1 MVFCPRDDRTGARRR
16 AGLIDGARGHIGGAM
31 ATAEPAQHARLRLA
45 VIGHVEHVTI
55 GRAPALPGAGDIV
68 HLESPHWFPGGG
80 GGVAFSQLVKSSA
93 EVHLFT
99 AIGNDEAAEQVEDE
113 ITRTGAR
120 IHAARRDEPHT
131 RDVVLIT
138 PDGER
143 TIVVVG
149 EPLHPR
155 GVDPLPWNLL
165 ASCDAAYF
173 TAQGPGALRAARAA
187 RLLVVTARRRPA
199 LVRSGVRA
207 DIVVG
212 SALDPR
218 EASALADY
226 PLAPRALILT
236 EGARGGRI
244 ETASG
249 TVRFA
254 APPPPDRTVAAYGAG
269 DTFAGALTYYLAA
282 GMPLT
287 EACERAGFHAVAV
300 LGGLDPR
307 ERQLPLA
314 LPGPTAA

>member
-1 MVFCPRDDRTGARRR
+1 MHEAPESPRVARP
-16 AGLIDGARGHIGGAM
+16 
-31 ATAEPAQHARLRLA
+31 TLRLA
-45 VIGHVEHVTI
+45 VIGHVEHVTL
-55 GRAPALPGAGDIV
+55 GRVSAVPGPGDIA
-68 HLESPHWFPGGG
+68 HLESPRWFPGGG
-80 GGVAFSQLVKSSA
+80 GGVAFSQLAKSSA

-99 AIGNDEAAEQVEDE
+99 AVGNDEAATQVEVE
-113 ITRTGAR
+113 IARTGAR

-131 RDVVLIT
+131 RDVVMIT

-155 GVDPLPWNLL
+155 AVDLLPWDLI
-165 ASCDAAYF
+165 AGCDAAYF

-199 LVRSGVRA
+199 LVRAGVRA

-218 EASALADY
+218 EASVLADY
-226 PLAPRALILT
+226 PVTPGALVLT
-236 EGARGGRI
+236 EGRRGGRI

-249 TVRFA
+249 TVRFP

-269 DTFAGALTYYLAA
+269 DTFAGALTFYLAA
-282 GMPLT
+282 GMPLAA
-287 EACERAGFHAVAV
+287 ACERAGFHAVAV
-300 LGGLDPR
+300 LGGFDPR
-307 ERQLPLA
+307 DRQLPLS
-314 LPGPTAA
+314 LP

>member
-1 MVFCPRDDRTGARRR
+1 M
-16 AGLIDGARGHIGGAM
+16 ARGPTERPG
-31 ATAEPAQHARLRLA
+31 LRLA
-45 VIGHVEHVTI
+45 VIGHVEHVTL
-55 GRAPALPGAGDIV
+55 GRVPALPGPGDIA
-68 HLESPHWFPGGG
+68 HIESPRWFPGGG
-80 GGVAFSQLVKSSA
+80 GGLAFSQIVKSSA
-93 EVHLFT
+93 EVYLFT
-99 AIGNDEAAEQVEDE
+99 AFGNDEAATQVEDE
-113 ITRTGAR
+113 LARTGAR

-143 TIVVVG
+143 TILVVG

-155 GVDPLPWNLL
+155 AVDPLPWDLM

-218 EASALADY
+218 EASVLADY
-226 PLAPRALILT
+226 PVAPGALVLT

-249 TVRFA
+249 TSRFA

-269 DTFAGALTYYLAA
+269 DTFAGALTFYLAA
-282 GMPLT
+282 GMPLPA
-287 EACERAGFHAVAV
+287 ACERAGFHAVAV

-307 ERQLPLA
+307 DRQLPLA
-314 LPGPTAA
+314 LPDPL

>member
-1 MVFCPRDDRTGARRR
+1 
-16 AGLIDGARGHIGGAM
+16 M
-31 ATAEPAQHARLRLA
+31 APGETPQPPRLRLA
-45 VIGHVEHVTI
+45 IIGHVEHVTL
-55 GRAPALPGAGDIV
+55 GRAPALPGPGDIV
-68 HLESPHWFPGGG
+68 HLESVRWFPGGG
-80 GGVAFSQLVKSSA
+80 GGMAFSQLVKSSA

-99 AIGNDEAAEQVEDE
+99 AIGNDEAAAQVEEE

-120 IHAARRDEPHT
+120 VHAVRRDEPHT

-143 TIVVVG
+143 TIVVIG

-155 GVDPLPWNLL
+155 GVDPLPWGVL
-165 ASCDAAYF
+165 ARCDAAYF

-187 RLLVVTARRRPA
+187 KLLVVTARRRPA
-199 LVRSGVRA
+199 LVRSGVQA

-226 PLAPRALILT
+226 PLPPQALVLT
-236 EGARGGRI
+236 EGAKGGHI

-269 DTFAGALTYYLAA
+269 DTFAGALTFYLAA
-282 GMPLT
+282 GMPLVA
-287 EACERAGFHAVAV
+287 ACERAGFHAVAV

-307 ERQLPLA
+307 DRQLPLV
-314 LPGPTAA
+314 LPGSPEA